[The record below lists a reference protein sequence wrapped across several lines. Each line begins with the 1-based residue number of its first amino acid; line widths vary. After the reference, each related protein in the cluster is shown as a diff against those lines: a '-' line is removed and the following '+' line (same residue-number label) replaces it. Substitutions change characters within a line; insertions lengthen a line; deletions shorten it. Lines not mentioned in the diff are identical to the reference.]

1 MPIRVVGLN
10 SRIAPIE
17 VRELFSLDAAG
28 AVSTLKDWN
37 DAFSG
42 VEAVLVSTCN
52 RTELYF
58 ASESRELPKDED
70 VFPFL
75 ASLKFRANV
84 VDDPKAY
91 RRYSSNFQ
99 FFSEYEAAVHLFS
112 VTSSLDSMILG
123 EPQILSQMKRA
134 YEIAVQART
143 TGPILNAAFQTAF
156 KTAKRVSVETGVFK
170 RRVSIPSVAVV
181 DFALNIFERLNDKK
195 TFVLGAGEMAEE
207 TLKYLADFGAKS
219 VWVANRSR
227 EKAEKLAAVW
237 NGKVVDWNERV
248 EALADVDLVIC
259 ATGASEPVVTLEDYK
274 TIESR
279 RKGRSLFIL
288 DLVVPRNVDV
298 KIGERPN
305 VYLYSVDDL
314 ESACARNKEIRD
326 REIPK
331 AMRIVEEEAQKFV
344 EETNARNSIETIREL
359 RESWRKVEQDELERL
374 LRKISCDAHT
384 EEEIRYAFDRLVNKL
399 LHSPTVALRDASKN
413 GASSRL
419 AEVARRLFKT
429 TR

>member
-1 MPIRVVGLN
+1 MPVRIVGLN

-28 AVSTLKDWN
+28 VVATLASWN
-37 DAFSG
+37 DAFPG
-42 VEAVLVSTCN
+42 VEAALVSTCN

-58 ASESRELPKDED
+58 ASESQELPKDED

-75 ASLKFRANV
+75 ASLKFRPRV
-84 VDDPKAY
+84 LDEPETFE
-91 RRYSSNFQ
+91 RYSKNFQ
-99 FFSEYEAAVHLFS
+99 FFSDRDAAVHLFS

-123 EPQILSQMKRA
+123 EPQILSQIKRA

-195 TFVLGAGEMAEE
+195 TLVLGAGEMAEE
-207 TLKYLADFGAKS
+207 TLKYLADFGARS
-219 VWVANRSR
+219 VLVANRSR
-227 EKAEKLAAVW
+227 EKAEKLADVW
-237 NGKVVDWNERV
+237 NGTVVDWDDRV

-259 ATGASEPVVTLEDYK
+259 ATGASEPVVALDGYRQ
-274 TIESR
+274 IEAR
-279 RKGRSLFIL
+279 RRGRSLFIL
-288 DLVVPRNVDV
+288 DLAVPRNIDV
-298 KIGERPN
+298 KVGERPN

-331 AMRIVEEEAQKFV
+331 AMRIVEEEAKGFV

-359 RESWRKVEQDELERL
+359 RESWRKVEQDEVERL
-374 LRKISCDAHT
+374 LHKISCDAHT

-399 LHSPTVALRDASKN
+399 LHSPTVALREASKN

-419 AEVARRLFKT
+419 VEVARRLFKT